1 MIGVIEEI
9 KDIDVSVRL
18 SFDVSKVK
26 SLLNVFTLFVDDEV
40 QFIGEITEVGGGIAH
55 IRIVGEYTDGKFH
68 YGTIKRP
75 SFRAK
80 VYLLSSDFI
89 PTIIGKPTGI
99 SIPLGKATLYDAE
112 VSVGVET
119 MFGSHF
125 AIFGSTGSGKSCGLS
140 RIIQNVFEISKPKN
154 AKFLIFDAYGEYRS
168 AFSKLGPGLFKSWT
182 TNTRSGDEL
191 LKIPLWL
198 LNKDDLAL
206 LLNATKSSQIL
217 VIDKALRFVNIF
229 AQDTEESLQYKNSV
243 IAGALLEILT
253 SGRTSVQIR
262 DQVLALLSRY
272 NTVDLN
278 SETKI
283 IQPGYTRTIK
293 QCMFVDA
300 SGKINSIELVEAR
313 LQEFIIDDISLS
325 LPDGSFKYTLEQL
338 LDSLDFALIDE
349 GVWKSED
356 TYDSVNF
363 LKIRLQNL
371 IKSDYRNYF
380 DLEYVSADDFIKN
393 LFVNA
398 DGSKAQIVNCNIN
411 YIDDR
416 FAKTV
421 TKIFSRMIYDY
432 AKELDE
438 RASEPFN
445 IILEEAHRY
454 VQNDTDVDVIG
465 YNIFER
471 ICKEGRKYGVLM
483 GFISQRPLELSE
495 TCISQCSNY
504 LIFKMTHSRD
514 LDFIRGSVPYVTE
527 GMINK
532 IKSLA
537 PGSALAFGRSFN
549 LPISIDFKMPNP
561 APASENAEIA
571 FVWYD

>member
-1 MIGVIEEI
+1 MIGNIIEI
-9 KDIDVSVRL
+9 RDIDVQVKL
-18 SFDVSKVK
+18 SFDVARAK
-26 SLLNVFTLFVDDEV
+26 SLLNVFTLFVDDDV
-40 QFIGEITEVGGGIAH
+40 QFIGEITDIASGVAH
-55 IRIVGEYTDGKFH
+55 IRITGEYTNGNFF

-75 SFRAK
+75 SFKAK

-89 PTIIGKPTGI
+89 PTIIGKPRGVAF
-99 SIPLGKATLYDAE
+99 PLGKATLYDTE
-112 VSVGVET
+112 VSVGVDT

-140 RIIQNVFEISKPKN
+140 RIIQNVFEISKPKK
-154 AKFLIFDAYGEYRS
+154 AKFLIFDAYGEYKS
-168 AFSKLGPGLFKSWT
+168 AFSGLEKGTFKSWT
-182 TNTRSGDEL
+182 TNTRGDDEL

-198 LNKDDLAL
+198 LNKDDIAL

-217 VIDKALRFVNIF
+217 VIDKALRFVNVF
-229 AQDTEESLQYKNSV
+229 AQENEEAIAYKNSIV
-243 IAGALLEILT
+243 ASALLEILT
-253 SGRTSVQIR
+253 SGRSSVQIR
-262 DQVLALLSRY
+262 DQVLALLNRY
-272 NTVDLN
+272 NTPDLN
-278 SETKI
+278 ADTKI
-283 IQPGYTRTIK
+283 VQPGYTRTIK
-293 QCMFVDA
+293 QCMFIDA
-300 SGKINSIELVEAR
+300 SGKINSIELVESK
-313 LQEFIIDDISLS
+313 LQEFVIDDIHLS

-363 LKIRLQNL
+363 LKIRLQSL

-380 DLEYVSADDFIKN
+380 EMDYISNEDFIGG
-393 LFVNA
+393 LFTNP
-398 DGSKAQIVNCNIN
+398 DGSQAQIVNCNIN

-421 TKIFSRMIYDY
+421 TKIYSRMIYDY
-432 AKELDE
+432 AKDLKK
-438 RASEPFN
+438 RASVPFN

-454 VQNDTDVDVIG
+454 VQNDSDVDVIG

-514 LDFIRGSVPYVTE
+514 LEFIRGSVPYVTE

-532 IKSLA
+532 IKSLT

-549 LPISIDFKMPNP
+549 LPVSVDFEMPNP

-571 FVWYD
+571 KVWFE